1 MPPVSNLLP
10 KQELFLKAVFE
21 MIRTDIGLKEKIN
34 HLRSLKEKSERDY
47 YKKTYL
53 SGVTFCGTVTK
64 RGDQFLSTHSGK
76 ICVDIDGLNE
86 EEMSKAKIG
95 LKKIESSV
103 IGYFISPSG
112 NGYKVLLQIE
122 PNQYSNKDNYAAAVA
137 FLKMN
142 IDIDESHFDYSCSN
156 VSRLTFLSYDPNA
169 YFNSLAD
176 SDFGSI
182 PPIDTNRWIKET
194 VSLPVPKKQQP
205 DVVNTTFNPL
215 SRNTK
220 LDFNHKSDIS
230 NFNVLLSFVIQK
242 NGDYIKGRRHSFI
255 QVLASYANQFGMKKE
270 ALKKHC
276 YDYFENHPQTLIE
289 NDVFDIDKELL
300 IIIEDVYSRYN
311 QQFGSWLEEDGME
324 EIETPCFP
332 EELYENLPPIIRKPT
347 ILFTDQRERDVYL
360 IGLFAALSS
369 WMPKVQGVYDGKNL
383 GANLFIFISAPA
395 SSGKG
400 TLYWIRKICKEVY
413 RTLKFRYEEA
423 LRSYEIQLAEYEE
436 AKKENPDIIKPQKP
450 QKPKFIIPGNISSAA
465 MIACIHANKYFG
477 LIFETEADT
486 LANTL
491 SNNDWGNFTDILRKS
506 FHHEPVSYMRKK
518 DNEDIEIEKPFLS
531 LLLSGT
537 PSQITKLVSN
547 VENGFFSRILF
558 YDFPVKNIWKNVFEK
573 KNDDFESYFDVY
585 GQNLERFLGPFFYD
599 KSSDDSDIVSF
610 RLTASQEELFNKWFE
625 EKQAQLTH
633 IYGDEIISSIRRLAV
648 CFFRFA
654 MILSVVRLIDNS
666 HEDLISYSNCKVIEC
681 EDIDYKNAEHII
693 NTLLFHTIKIFNQ
706 VKGLKRN
713 KFSKTKRNLFIDKL
727 PSEFNRSKAMQ
738 IASFIGIKEKTA
750 ENYVSQFIAQ
760 GLIQRVE
767 HNQYKKP

>member
-1 MPPVSNLLP
+1 
-10 KQELFLKAVFE
+10 
-21 MIRTDIGLKEKIN
+21 
-34 HLRSLKEKSERDY
+34 
-47 YKKTYL
+47 
-53 SGVTFCGTVTK
+53 
-64 RGDQFLSTHSGK
+64 
-76 ICVDIDGLNE
+76 
-86 EEMSKAKIG
+86 
-95 LKKIESSV
+95 
-103 IGYFISPSG
+103 
-112 NGYKVLLQIE
+112 
-122 PNQYSNKDNYAAAVA
+122 
-137 FLKMN
+137 
-142 IDIDESHFDYSCSN
+142 
-156 VSRLTFLSYDPNA
+156 
-169 YFNSLAD
+169 
-176 SDFGSI
+176 
-182 PPIDTNRWIKET
+182 
-194 VSLPVPKKQQP
+194 
-205 DVVNTTFNPL
+205 
-215 SRNTK
+215 
-220 LDFNHKSDIS
+220 
-230 NFNVLLSFVIQK
+230 
-242 NGDYIKGRRHSFI
+242 
-255 QVLASYANQFGMKKE
+255 
-270 ALKKHC
+270 
-276 YDYFENHPQTLIE
+276 
-289 NDVFDIDKELL
+289 
-300 IIIEDVYSRYN
+300 
-311 QQFGSWLEEDGME
+311 
-324 EIETPCFP
+324 
-332 EELYENLPPIIRKPT
+332 
-347 ILFTDQRERDVYL
+347 
-360 IGLFAALSS
+360 
-369 WMPKVQGVYDGKNL
+369 MPKVQGVYDGKNL